1 MTHEPLRLVERV
13 ELSADAVTIQIG
25 LDLLLSSEHRRI
37 SLEIPARLRRRGVE
51 QKLSIPGAG
60 SPGAAD
66 ARVDASLLQ
75 LIARSR
81 GWFEALTSGSVG
93 SFKEIAQSVGVSEQF
108 VSNRI
113 RLALLSP
120 ELVERICRGTQP
132 DTLTADALVKRIEL
146 PLSWAEQAD
155 RLLLSGEADL

>member
-1 MTHEPLRLVERV
+1 
-13 ELSADAVTIQIG
+13 
-25 LDLLLSSEHRRI
+25 
-37 SLEIPARLRRRGVE
+37 
-51 QKLSIPGAG
+51 
-60 SPGAAD
+60 
-66 ARVDASLLQ
+66 
-75 LIARSR
+75 
-81 GWFEALTSGSVG
+81 
-93 SFKEIAQSVGVSEQF
+93 VSEQF

-120 ELVERICRGTQP
+120 EIVAQICRGTQP